1 MTDKIELLEVLDIE
15 GNIKKHIIVR
25 REDGS
30 MLSYTKEYYDEMQAQ
45 AALSTPIVSSDAD

>member
-15 GNIKKHIIVR
+15 GNIKKHIIIR

-45 AALSTPIVSSDAD
+45 AALSTPIVSSDE